1 MGINEIKIN
10 GNSIMFN
17 YQIKLKNS
25 STKKQHGFTLIEL
38 MVVVAII
45 AILAAISFPSYT
57 KYVQRG
63 NRAEGRAWLMDTAA
77 LLERHYSDNN
87 RYASVANKMPDTV
100 AAAVG
105 TSSETGKYT
114 ADWDEDGNMVVDT
127 PWQTYTITATQQFND
142 TDCGDLTLT
151 QAGVKGRT
159 GGGMSIEDC
168 WGK

>member
-25 STKKQHGFTLIEL
+25 STKKQNGFTLIEL

-45 AILAAISFPSYT
+45 AILAAVSFPSYT

-63 NRAEGRAWLMDTAA
+63 NRAEGRAYLMDAAA
-77 LLERHYSDNN
+77 LLERYYSDNN
-87 RYASVANKMPDTV
+87 RYAIATNTMPAEV
-100 AAAVG
+100 AAAAG
-105 TSSETGKYT
+105 ANSETGKYT
-114 ADWDEDGNMVVDT
+114 GSMTVAT
-127 PWQTYTITATQQFND
+127 PWQTYTITATQNFND
-142 TDCGDLTLT
+142 TDCGNLTLT

-159 GGGMSIEDC
+159 GTAMSVEDC